1 MIYITQTKL
10 QVDVEQHGLFFSCK
24 RIIELLDLIN
34 GFAENRFFWIWI
46 TSETQMENIFA
57 TSYEVIEDSFGH
69 EYVALE
75 NVEQVFAQC
84 DDSWQCNRAVLNSV
98 QNWHWTSPYWPIR
111 KYKLFIYSNA
121 K

>member
-1 MIYITQTKL
+1 
-10 QVDVEQHGLFFSCK
+10 
-24 RIIELLDLIN
+24 
-34 GFAENRFFWIWI
+34 
-46 TSETQMENIFA
+46 MENIFA

-98 QNWHWTSPYWPIR
+98 QN
-111 KYKLFIYSNA
+111 
-121 K
+121 